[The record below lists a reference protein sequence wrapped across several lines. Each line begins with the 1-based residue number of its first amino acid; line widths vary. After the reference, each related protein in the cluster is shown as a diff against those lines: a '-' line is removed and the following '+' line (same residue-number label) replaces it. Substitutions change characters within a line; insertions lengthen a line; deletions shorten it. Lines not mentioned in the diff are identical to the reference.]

1 MVKPLSFPFLK
12 KTAAFLSSVIFVIV
26 YIMAE
31 EVARHLAQGSLIPG
45 VNVPEFIF
53 LVISFLAFVL
63 IILAHRK

>member
-1 MVKPLSFPFLK
+1 
-12 KTAAFLSSVIFVIV
+12 
-26 YIMAE
+26 MAE

-53 LVISFLAFVL
+53 LVISFLAYVL

>member
-1 MVKPLSFPFLK
+1 
-12 KTAAFLSSVIFVIV
+12 
-26 YIMAE
+26 MAE
-31 EVARHLAQGSLIPG
+31 NVARYLAQGRLIPG